1 MNMTYR
7 SNRFFALI
15 AGFALCSLANSAQ
28 SGEINTGYF
37 GDVAIKGYDTVAY
50 FTMHKPVKGSEDHSL
65 EWLGTVWFF
74 SSSEH
79 QEMFASNPVQY
90 APQYGGYCADG
101 VAYEQTTANIDPN
114 AWRIIDSKLYL
125 HYDEGA
131 AAEIEEIP
139 GQIEKADHNWVN
151 GIRAKAKSQ

>member
-1 MNMTYR
+1 MNMTNR
-7 SNRFFALI
+7 TNRFSALI

-50 FTMHKPVKGSEDHSL
+50 FTTHKAVKGSEDHSQ

-74 SSSEH
+74 SSSKH
-79 QEMFASNPVQY
+79 HEMFASNPVQY

-101 VAYEQTTANIDPN
+101 VAYEQVTANIDPN
-114 AWRIIDSKLYL
+114 AWRIIDGKLYL

-131 AAEIEEIP
+131 AVEIEEIP

-151 GIRAKAKSQ
+151 GIHAKAKSQ